1 MEKSLTYCVKAFDEI
16 YSDNANRYRLC
27 CHADINKTISYMNTT
42 NTLPFDYFLSDA
54 MEEIRNDM
62 LSGKKI
68 QGCEGCYESEKRT
81 GSSHR
86 THFNN
91 ITENNIEVNNVITK
105 LKNFGSRCNLGCY
118 MCRPYDSSTRR
129 QELKAANL
137 VDTWN
142 DLGLAEF
149 EREWVTNVSS
159 TEIDTFNQNILE
171 NLDKVKKIKIFGG
184 EPVLLDR
191 MWQFLDKIVWHDAQ
205 KIEIEICSNLT
216 QIEYKKWS
224 LKELDRKFKKL
235 KLIVSCDHFG
245 DKLEFIRYPIDVKEF
260 EKNLE
265 IMKDNVMM
273 INCTV
278 SVLNAFDLKEIEEY
292 YKDFRVNYEPVYSPA
307 SLSIKNLPNK
317 EDMIY
322 IPNDLIR
329 NELLKETNDDEYKKG
344 ILYIQALTSHRRGK
358 NEKTIL

>member
-1 MEKSLTYCVKAFDEI
+1 M
-16 YSDNANRYRLC
+16 
-27 CHADINKTISYMNTT
+27 
-42 NTLPFDYFLSDA
+42 
-54 MEEIRNDM
+54 
-62 LSGKKI
+62 
-68 QGCEGCYESEKRT
+68 
-81 GSSHR
+81 
-86 THFNN
+86 
-91 ITENNIEVNNVITK
+91 
-105 LKNFGSRCNLGCY
+105 
-118 MCRPYDSSTRR
+118 
-129 QELKAANL
+129 
-137 VDTWN
+137 
-142 DLGLAEF
+142 
-149 EREWVTNVSS
+149 TNVSS